1 MKIND
6 LYAAGYMDLHIA
18 ILFTGS
24 SPFFFGALYTYKL
37 LVFQVSSW
45 FEIILGSLKLLTL
58 QRCQPFGG
66 VSASQVNQKP
76 DVEQLAS

>member
-1 MKIND
+1 
-6 LYAAGYMDLHIA
+6 MDLHIA